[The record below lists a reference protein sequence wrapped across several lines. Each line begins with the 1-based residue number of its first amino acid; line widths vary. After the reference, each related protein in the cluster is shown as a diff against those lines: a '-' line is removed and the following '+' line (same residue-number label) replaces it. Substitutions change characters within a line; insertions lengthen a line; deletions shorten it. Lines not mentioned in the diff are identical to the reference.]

1 MEAHVGTLGIDQL
14 RQVEAAPVERKA
26 KRLRF
31 FRKGVWAHEPRLR
44 SVPGSEHSHLI
55 LPPKAY

>member
-14 RQVEAAPVERKA
+14 PQVEVVPVERKA

-31 FRKGVWAHEPRLR
+31 FRKAIRAHEPRPR
-44 SVPGSEHSHLI
+44 SVPGSEHTHLV